1 MKTKLP
7 SLLLLRKTLPMLA
20 TLLLLVVGSGNI
32 LAQTGT
38 NYSGIYYLVNCGS
51 GKNGDPKMADIT
63 NPDNYFYL
71 VPADNPQQDNKRDAW
86 FSSDYSAANGD
97 PEKPYLTTYKTK
109 RDAAAIPTGVTN
121 RPHNSVWIVRFVST
135 DDGTDYYN
143 IIHAA
148 TGKYV
153 VYEPPYPNKTNRKSM
168 HLLTTDTPDENAKFA
183 ITTNSGNYNF
193 RPKSITSGNRFLN
206 TAQQNYNYYY
216 SSDAA
221 ADGDANYFRG
231 LVGLWS
237 AVGDGSDWKPEAT
250 ILTAPTISFDP
261 DANTFTITYDL
272 LPTGY
277 TILYTTDNSEPTIG
291 GATTSTYDGSP
302 ILVTESITVKAVVT
316 RYGMAL
322 TEVATQA
329 LVPAGCAKP
338 VITYDNTTSNV
349 TISCTTPSSTI
360 YYTTDGSTPTASS
373 TEYSSPFS
381 VISPTTVKAIATR
394 ATFTTSSVA
403 EFAIQQ
409 VAIPTIQNNGSN
421 AISITTATDG
431 ATIYYTT
438 DGSTPTTSSSV
449 YTSPLT
455 ENVSNVTIKAIAVK
469 AGMITSAVGSGLVML
484 QCATPVITRDGM
496 TFTLSCSMPTDA
508 TLYYTLGGGSETLYS
523 GPVAFTPLQ
532 LPMTVTA
539 VARHSNYTESETASM
554 ELLNGSGTSSD
565 PYLIYNA
572 SDFANFVTN
581 VNNGTTASACYKLG
595 ADVSASDIGAI
606 TTTFTGTF
614 DGDLHTISGLS
625 HALFNTVNGG
635 VVKNVILDNVSVSGG
650 TNTGAIAN
658 QVIGTSSSLGS
669 IYNCGILSGSV
680 SGSGMVGGIV
690 GQLGDADN
698 NNCYAR
704 VINCFSY
711 ATISGGSDVG
721 GIVGYNSYASKAGDI
736 RTMVM
741 NCMFYGDITSGTNIS
756 PVFGG
761 INIANLK
768 NDNDRAKDGLNT
780 FNYYSYEKLKSQAI
794 SAYNSALAVE
804 DKYLNRFEYYRLLL
818 NSNKRL
824 AALYATGSPDNANE
838 MAKWVL
844 ETADRTIDN
853 PKPYPVLKAQGYY
866 PSIINPDIEHAPDS
880 ATVGRNHGGKLG
892 RTLSV
897 TIRTK
902 SQKTEGGQ
910 SWPTATTSD
919 VQTTNL
925 TLTRTD
931 KDFDR
936 FNYNYDKVQ
945 LPYYNDVGTGNYT
958 ENRVVTGWKI
968 TNITAVDGDPYTAA
982 NYPTTGTTDYPNH
995 NYADRR
1001 SSNKD
1006 LYTISGRVF
1015 SQGAYFDVPYG
1026 VASITIEPYWGKAC
1040 YLADPNYDVVYK
1052 DNYTG
1057 LQNVTKIGTQVT
1069 VGTTMF
1075 DGENLGTTGQRIE
1088 TSITNALN
1096 YINNS
1101 LGGYGAT
1108 VYDNVVVLVG
1118 NFHQNVV
1125 PSNGTTP
1132 FTLTSVDVDNDH
1144 EPDYSMIYHHTG
1156 KKRVSP
1162 IRFDFLNIPGTAQAQ
1177 RPNGASLICNMAII
1191 HPSAW
1196 FEITNTSSIYFSQLE
1211 YEDLVD
1217 NADRADGPLI
1227 LQGGIFDQ
1235 IVSTNNSVVNGK
1247 TTFIHLGGNAWFK
1260 EFNMGTHGDGSNSTP
1275 HPPVSVTGG
1284 EYNGFYLT
1292 GIYNQDAAVREDNAE
1307 CYISG
1312 GHFIEV
1318 AGSGQEAINGD
1329 VHWQIYNADI
1339 ENFYGGGINGAT
1351 GKNIKGNITV
1361 DIFNSHVTTYCGG
1374 PKFGDMESGK
1384 KVTTN
1389 AEGCIFGT
1397 YFGAG
1402 YGGTAYSRKKYY
1414 DKDDNPVDWG
1424 AQQGKYTTDRGKYF
1438 DGTNASGNALGNNGQ
1453 YGYKGI
1459 GVATDF
1465 DYEYF
1470 VWSTGK
1476 TGGRFYVK
1484 FASFSLA
1491 QCNDVESNLKNC
1503 IIDGNFYG
1511 GGSLGKVVGQITSE
1525 LDGCTVKGN
1534 VYGAGYSA
1542 SLPTIQV
1549 RDAGFTTNPNYNS
1562 ASGMFE
1568 PGVFSSTTEFTWV
1581 NADSAGVTLS
1591 NGQPGSNM
1599 DSLWIY
1605 TPVDLRSSN
1614 LGSVNCANCTASG
1627 IKTINLTLKGNTT
1640 VGTDGDSNT
1649 GSVFGGGE
1657 ESEVTGDI
1665 SITLPGSTHVKGDVF
1680 GGGNEGAV
1688 TGNTEVIIKD

>member
-277 TILYTTDNSEPTIG
+277 TILYTTDDSEPTIG
-291 GATTSTYDGSP
+291 GATTSTYTGSP

-421 AISITTATDG
+421 AISITTATD
-431 ATIYYTT
+431 A
-438 DGSTPTTSSSV
+438 
-449 YTSPLT
+449 LT

-1665 SITLPGSTHVKGDVF
+1665 SITLQGSTHVKGDVF